1 MPVYFPAMPKSRT
14 VRDSTEIKSPV
25 MMVRDAAD
33 ALFRAAAECC
43 HQHDRASRVHA
54 KAALE
59 DEVEA
64 AQRACKECDEI
75 LADRAGAYEQAAATV
90 VPTGAD
96 EGWWHRAN
104 ALWLASRD
112 YLRRTGGCETETKNL
127 KDHSPERLSELHTE
141 YELEASALLAL
152 RHAAEAYKRD
162 RPSAA

>member
-1 MPVYFPAMPKSRT
+1 M
-14 VRDSTEIKSPV
+14 RDSTEIKSPV
-25 MMVRDAAD
+25 LMVRDAAD

-54 KAALE
+54 KAAIE
-59 DEVEA
+59 DEVQAVQRACRECDDA
-64 AQRACKECDEI
+64 LAQRAN
-75 LADRAGAYEQAAATV
+75 AYEETAATV

-104 ALWLASRD
+104 ALWLASRE
-112 YLRRTGGCETETKNL
+112 YLRRNGGCETEMKNL
-127 KDHSPERLSELHTE
+127 KDHSPERLNELHTE